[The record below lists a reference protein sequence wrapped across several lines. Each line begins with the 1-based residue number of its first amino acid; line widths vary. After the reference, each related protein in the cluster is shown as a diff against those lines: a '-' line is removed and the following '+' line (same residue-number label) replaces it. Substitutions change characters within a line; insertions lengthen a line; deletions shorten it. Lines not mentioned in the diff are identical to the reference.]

1 MRALTWRAVQAPTGG
16 GRWRAWRRASVPRS
30 PAREWKGG
38 GGRGVPRRE
47 WRAPHLEA
55 LELAQE
61 PLHRRGARLALA
73 QEPHARRQLRAGVKA
88 RGLRSDRQ
96 ALSLP
101 GVPRREWRAGRG
113 GRVGQSPAAGMG
125 AAAHLRRLGRLG
137 AVHADADAGASIRG
151 AGLPASVSTA
161 LGPSLHSRAGLTGV
175 ARGEEQRELAVPRR
189 RPDRLRSGPAS
200 PAAQMEAAAGHGT
213 ARAGVKA
220 RGLRSARQSRSPAPR
235 MGGNGGRGH
244 ESRARN
250 GGRSPAPRM
259 EGEGGRSPAPG
270 MEAPSSPSPAP
281 AGAARPARRTWRP
294 GDKARGLRSSR
305 QSWSPFAARD
315 SSASV
320 PFPAG
325 LGGPRPLLS
334 RRGTP

>member
-1 MRALTWRAVQAPTGG
+1 MRREGG
-16 GRWRAWRRASVPRS
+16 VPR
-30 PAREWKGG
+30 AEWKGG
-38 GGRGVPRRE
+38 SARAHLARGDAAGEAGVEVIGGARHAERVGPPRLACVAESVSIRGAGLGRPRSIRGAGLTAGRLDCDRHDDRLARGEPDRRE
-47 WRAPHLEA
+47 LDD
-55 LELAQE
+55 
-61 PLHRRGARLALA
+61 RLAL
-73 QEPHARRQLRAGVKA
+73 PLAGVKA

-96 ALSLP
+96 ALSLS

-113 GRVGQSPAAGMG
+113 GRVGRSPAAEMG

-250 GGRSPAPRM
+250 GGARLTFASARW
-259 EGEGGRSPAPG
+259 RCAT
-270 MEAPSSPSPAP
+270 
-281 AGAARPARRTWRP
+281 GAAN
-294 GDKARGLRSSR
+294 LE
-305 QSWSPFAARD
+305 
-315 SSASV
+315 
-320 PFPAG
+320 AG
-325 LGGPRPLLS
+325 G
-334 RRGTP
+334 